1 MSAKEF
7 DNSTDV
13 DILIQD
19 ENLDIIVYRIADDV
33 YSEEDPMSTP
43 RVMSNV
49 VKMIKAG
56 ITLILDFTEVDY
68 PEKDRI
74 LTAARGAA
82 HYLDGSAVKVT
93 EDIYV
98 VTGVDV
104 GIKQWPRRR

>member
-1 MSAKEF
+1 MSANRF
-7 DNSTDV
+7 QGDNAV

-19 ENLDIIVYRIADDV
+19 ETIDIIVYRVADDV
-33 YSEEDPMSTP
+33 YSEEDPLNVVK
-43 RVMSNV
+43 VMSNV

-56 ITLILDFTEVDY
+56 ITLVLDFTEVDY

-93 EDIYV
+93 EDIYL

-104 GIKQWPRRR
+104 GIRQWPRG